1 MAEEKKKRKTKTSW
15 QVRDRYNKKTYSTI
29 TVRLKKD
36 LVKAFDE
43 AREED
48 NLTRAEFVRRAINQ
62 YLENRNK

>member
-1 MAEEKKKRKTKTSW
+1 MGNTSW
-15 QVRDRYNKKTYSTI
+15 QVRERYNQKTYSRI
-29 TVRLKKD
+29 TVKLKKD